1 MSIQCQIESYFSFSY
16 LKYHSS
22 LWNGVPL
29 MQVMD
34 LELEILDVWEKD
46 GVSCERVRNR
56 CDLECVAPLQIVKSR
71 ACCGCLFSVRKS
83 SRADPHRYCPFNAGP
98 TMRSG

>member
-1 MSIQCQIESYFSFSY
+1 MAC
-16 LKYHSS
+16 
-22 LWNGVPL
+22 NCAPL

-56 CDLECVAPLQIVKSR
+56 CGASH
-71 ACCGCLFSVRKS
+71 A
-83 SRADPHRYCPFNAGP
+83 
-98 TMRSG
+98 

>member
-1 MSIQCQIESYFSFSY
+1 MQSLNVKVIQLSASAIWIIIAVCEIVRLQ
-16 LKYHSS
+16 
-22 LWNGVPL
+22 

-56 CDLECVAPLQIVKSR
+56 CR
-71 ACCGCLFSVRKS
+71 ALHV
-83 SRADPHRYCPFNAGP
+83 
-98 TMRSG
+98 